1 MSPPTAPACPA
12 PGAAVT
18 AEIDWDRR
26 FRHMRMHTALHA
38 ICALVDAEITGASV
52 GAERSRIDL
61 DWPEPDMTRDDL
73 TGKLAEIVAADR
85 PVRPVWITDEELD
98 ARPELVRTM
107 SVAPPRGLGRV
118 RLLEIEG
125 VDLQP
130 CGGTHVARTGHLG
143 KVAVSKIE
151 NKGRRNRR
159 VNVVLLD

>member
-1 MSPPTAPACPA
+1 M
-12 PGAAVT
+12 T

-38 ICALVDAEITGASV
+38 ICALVDAKVTGASV
-52 GAERSRIDL
+52 GAEKSRIDL

-73 TGKLAEIVAADR
+73 TEKLAGIVAADR
-85 PVRPVWITDEELD
+85 PVRAVWISDEELD
-98 ARPELVRTM
+98 ARPELIRSM
-107 SVAPPRGLGRV
+107 SVEPPRGVGRV

-125 VDLQP
+125 LDLQP

-143 KVAVSKIE
+143 KVAVSRIE

-159 VNVVLLD
+159 IHVVLLD